1 MKTLAIILTAT
12 LFGVMAWLMMDA
24 RSKATSA
31 TNQLELFRKQQ
42 RPAESGLE
50 SGTLPPAEMSAS
62 ELELAVRESKLLSQ
76 QVAEGNIPPP
86 PPGSTLGGASRPS
99 AGGNFVDPATTAA
112 PPPLTPRQRQVLAA
126 PSIGKVLEYQK
137 EYGFLVL
144 SAGASRKIEAGMTF
158 GIRRG
163 NSIIGRV
170 KVTSVEEAS
179 AVADLETQSVPPGV
193 TVKVGDEVIQDIPSA

>member
-12 LFGVMAWLMMDA
+12 LFGAMAWVMMDA

-42 RPAESGLE
+42 KNTPGGPGAPAP
-50 SGTLPPAEMSAS
+50 LPPAMTPE

-76 QVAEGNIPPP
+76 QVTAGTAPPP
-86 PPGSTLGGASRPS
+86 LPPGATSQGFGRPA
-99 AGGNFVDPATTAA
+99 AGVDPATTAA
-112 PPPLTPRQRQVLAA
+112 PPPLTPRQRLVLSA
-126 PSIGKVLEYQK
+126 PAIGKVTEFQK
-137 EYGFLVL
+137 EYGFLVFNG
-144 SAGASRKIEAGMTF
+144 GASRKIEAGMVF
-158 GIRRG
+158 GVRRG

-170 KVTSVEEAS
+170 KVTSVEDAS

-193 TVKVGDEVIQDIPSA
+193 TINVGDDIIQDIPPGI